1 MGAGSGFYA
10 AVTAAAALL
19 VSAEAG
25 RAATM
30 QEPVSTSAPAG
41 ERRVALVIGNSGY
54 ASWTVLNNADD
65 DGGRISR
72 ALRGAAGFEVVDAI
86 DADARTL
93 RDKIAEFAE
102 KAAGADVAMVY
113 YSGHGFEFEGANY
126 LVPVD
131 APQKTT
137 RSLLRFKFVDM
148 QEVLDAAAGAKEFRM
163 LFLDACRT
171 ADAVVSID
179 DNDGQR
185 SAAFVR
191 SVGLVD
197 LPQSVVFY
205 ATAKGKPAWDAAGP
219 GSGNSPFADSVAR
232 AIETPGLE
240 LSQVFKVVA
249 EKVWTDTAHLKPR
262 QQPFQYGSWYKD
274 FYFRPPE
281 TLQASGAVEAYRM
294 AASEVR
300 IDTGG
305 TVLARGATP
314 APAPAPV
321 SPRAARLDIPME
333 RLSREDGAVLAVQ
346 VLSEYGVEDIRA
358 AAAAG
363 DPVALY
369 MMGFF
374 QTYGIGLKRDA
385 AAGLA
390 WLEKAAATGHPAG
403 QTLLG
408 YQLAEGGRE
417 ERARALDLF
426 EKASAQGYAK
436 AKSQLGHALITGA
449 LGKVDRKR
457 GMALL
462 RDAADAGHLYALFA
476 LARYG
481 DAAEQIPLLEKAE
494 AQGLPSAS
502 DWLCRLR
509 ADARKP
515 DLAARHC
522 EAGATAGN
530 AGSMVRLGELYARG
544 QGVAKSPEEARYWL
558 RLALGQPVIEN
569 ADKAKAEQLLRQLR

>member
-1 MGAGSGFYA
+1 MRAGSGFGAAAIAVATLLTAFQASA
-10 AVTAAAALL
+10 AVTA
-19 VSAEAG
+19 
-25 RAATM
+25 
-30 QEPVSTSAPAG
+30 QEPLSAPAAQG
-41 ERRVALVIGNSGY
+41 ERRVALVIGNGAYST
-54 ASWTVLNNADD
+54 WTGLNNADD
-65 DGGRISR
+65 DARRIR
-72 ALRGAAGFEVVDAI
+72 AALTGAAGFEVVDAV
-86 DADARTL
+86 DADVRTL
-93 RDKIAEFAE
+93 REKIAEFAE

-148 QEVLDAAAGAKEFRM
+148 QEVLDAAAGAKAFRM

-171 ADAVVSID
+171 ADQVVSID

-205 ATAKGKPAWDAAGP
+205 ATAKGKPAYDAAGP
-219 GSGNSPFADSVAR
+219 GASNSPFAESVAR

-281 TLQASGAVEAYRM
+281 TLQASFSAPVEAYRL

-300 IDTGG
+300 VAGAEGG
-305 TVLARGATP
+305 ASVIRGAAAA
-314 APAPAPV
+314 APAV
-321 SPRAARLDIPME
+321 RAGLDIPTE

-346 VLSEYGVEDIRA
+346 VLAERKAEEVRA
-358 AAAAG
+358 LAEAG

-369 MMGFF
+369 MMSFF
-374 QTYGIGLKRDA
+374 QTYGIGLQRDP
-385 AAGLA
+385 AAGRV

-403 QTLLG
+403 QALLG
-408 YQLAEGGRE
+408 YQLMDGGRE
-417 ERARALDLF
+417 DRVRALDLF

-436 AKSQLGHALITGA
+436 AKSQLGHALITGS
-449 LGKVDRKR
+449 LGKTDRAR
-457 GMALL
+457 GMRLL
-462 RDAADAGHLYALFA
+462 REAADAGHLYALFA

-481 DAAEQIPLLEKAE
+481 EAAEQIPLLEKAE

-509 ADARKP
+509 TDARKP
-515 DLAARHC
+515 DLAVRHC
-522 EAGATAGN
+522 EAGATAGH
-530 AGSMVRLGELYARG
+530 AGSMVRLSEMYARG
-544 QGVAKSPEEARYWL
+544 QGVAKSADEARYWL
-558 RLALGQPVIEN
+558 RLALGQPVIEA
-569 ADKAKAEQLLRQLR
+569 ADKTRAEQILRGLR